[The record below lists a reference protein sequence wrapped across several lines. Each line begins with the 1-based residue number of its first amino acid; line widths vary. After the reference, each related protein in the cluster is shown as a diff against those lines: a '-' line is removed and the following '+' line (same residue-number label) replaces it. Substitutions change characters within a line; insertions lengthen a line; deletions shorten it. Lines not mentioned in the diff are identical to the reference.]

1 MTSTVS
7 TTTTTGL
14 PAAGVYNIDAVH
26 STVGFV
32 ARHLVASKVRGRFT
46 DFSGSITIGDSAETS
61 SVEATVQAASITTD
75 NEMRDAHLKSPD
87 FLEFETFP
95 TLTLR
100 STKVT
105 AKGDSDYEMIADVT
119 VKGITKSV
127 TFDLEFLG
135 AGPSMTPG
143 ATVAGFEA
151 RAEIDRRDVNVNFEG
166 THENGSLVVGNKI
179 VLELSVEA
187 HQRVLAVS

>member
-1 MTSTVS
+1 MTIASSTN
-7 TTTTTGL
+7 TTGL
-14 PAAGVYNIDAVH
+14 PTAGVYNIDAVH

-87 FLEFETFP
+87 FLELETYP
-95 TLTLR
+95 TLTLT

-105 AKGDSDYEMIADVT
+105 PKGDDFELVADVT

-127 TFDLEFLG
+127 TFSLEFLG

-143 ATVAGFEA
+143 VTVVGFEA
-151 RAEIDRRDVNVNFEG
+151 RADIDRREFGVNFG
-166 THENGSLVVGNKI
+166 STLENGSLVVGNKI
-179 VLELSVEA
+179 TLEFAVEA
-187 HQRVLAVS
+187 ALQS